1 MPITDYM
8 FPHDPDRERA
18 AWMERRARRAGYRMD
33 RSIAGTGGDGYRLC
47 DAETGYEYIRSRTL
61 DAIEEYLNS

>member
-8 FPHDPDRERA
+8 FTNDPDRERA
-18 AWMERRARRAGYRMD
+18 TWLEKRAQKAGYRMD

-47 DAETGYEYIRSRTL
+47 DAETGYELIRSRHL
-61 DAIEEYLNS
+61 ENIEHYLNS